1 MNWIVLAYLSGLIVT
16 CGQKGPLQLPEN
28 EGVGAN
34 HGQHMTQTI
43 HRTLTTFRRTER
55 TMTP

>member
-28 EGVGAN
+28 EGARAH
-34 HGQHMTQTI
+34 HGQHITQTI
-43 HRTLTTFRRTER
+43 HRTLPTFRRTER
-55 TMTP
+55 AMTP